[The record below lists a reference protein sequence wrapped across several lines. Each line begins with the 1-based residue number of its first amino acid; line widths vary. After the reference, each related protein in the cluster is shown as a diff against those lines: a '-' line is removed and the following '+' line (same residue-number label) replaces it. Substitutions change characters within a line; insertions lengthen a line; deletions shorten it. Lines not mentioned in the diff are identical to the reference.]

1 MKFLTLILAAV
12 MTLAFS
18 LPAEA
23 AVSKLNRC
31 KAQVTRAERKYATCV
46 SGTAARALRLGYDTD
61 SSTYQECDNRRGGA
75 LTRIAEKFPSLP
87 EADCGLDTA
96 SSDARAQ
103 AALVVAGLADA
114 AAAGPYNCSL
124 GALCSYWAAGA
135 PQWGIGYYTNDYVG
149 DAPGSGPA
157 ELCDATV
164 WGTVQTT
171 MPEYFPFFNPQMLFT
186 ITLVDLCLRN

>member
-1 MKFLTLILAAV
+1 MKFLTLMLAAV

-114 AAAGPYNCSL
+114 ADGADSDCFRKGACGAVGWNIGAYTGVTKTSSGCGTTYDQGANWQPILAGWGNCEGCAGDDASTMCPPSPS
-124 GALCSYWAAGA
+124 GAFIDGE
-135 PQWGIGYYTNDYVG
+135 V
-149 DAPGSGPA
+149 
-157 ELCDATV
+157 V
-164 WGTVQTT
+164 W
-171 MPEYFPFFNPQMLFT
+171 
-186 ITLVDLCLRN
+186 

>member
-103 AALVVAGLADA
+103 AALVVAGLARTGVPSERNIVYA
-114 AAAGPYNCSL
+114 TRTSCISAVNCKLLPQVTSRSSGRCKSGSTRAISL
-124 GALCSYWAAGA
+124 SESVI
-135 PQWGIGYYTNDYVG
+135 PVTDSPV
-149 DAPGSGPA
+149 S
-157 ELCDATV
+157 
-164 WGTVQTT
+164 
-171 MPEYFPFFNPQMLFT
+171 
-186 ITLVDLCLRN
+186 